1 MNEQAMND
9 VLSLIRENYPNF
21 TKRHQ
26 ILADFILNN
35 PQESAFLSI
44 NELSKKPVSARPP
57 SHALHRLWG

>member
-35 PQESAFLSI
+35 PQESLSLI
-44 NELSKKPVSARPP
+44 
-57 SHALHRLWG
+57 HI